1 MKRFSTLLICILA
14 FAISGAAQIQYIGFS
29 YTTPPLPVVDA
40 GNDTGT
46 LYGYPIT
53 LNGQVTSGTA
63 PYTYLWQPGHLLTD
77 STIPNPTLDFTDWP
91 FGLGPYVFTFTVT
104 DSNGCVAS
112 DQVTVHIAVN
122 SVDEHNMADV
132 RIFPNP
138 AGDVVFIEGLTV
150 NEFDVSCYSLMGQ
163 RIARKSYSN
172 QPFQAEFD
180 LSGVSPGVY
189 LLKITAGSSSSVHK
203 LIIR

>member
-1 MKRFSTLLICILA
+1 MKRITTLLICIMA
-14 FAISGAAQIQYIGFS
+14 FAISGAAQTHYIGFS
-29 YTTPPLPVVDA
+29 YTTPPLPVADA
-40 GNDTGT
+40 GNDTMT
-46 LYGYPIT
+46 LFGYPIT

-77 STIPNPTLDFTDWP
+77 STIPNPTLDFTNWP
-91 FGLGPYVFTFTVT
+91 FIILPQVFTFTVT

-112 DQVTVHIAVN
+112 DQMTVHLAIN
-122 SVDEHNMADV
+122 TVDELNMPHI

-163 RIARKSYSN
+163 RVARKSYSN
-172 QPFQAEFD
+172 QPFQVEFD
-180 LSGVSPGVY
+180 LSGVSAGVY